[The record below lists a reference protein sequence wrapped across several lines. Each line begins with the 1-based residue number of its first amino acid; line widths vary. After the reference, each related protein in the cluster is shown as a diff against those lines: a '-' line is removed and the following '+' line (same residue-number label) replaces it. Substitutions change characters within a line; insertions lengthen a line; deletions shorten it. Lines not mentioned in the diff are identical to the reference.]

1 MSAVLSNVVS
11 IPVVETPTVTVG
23 QLAEHLF
30 AARGAERAAEQA
42 RVAAEGALIAAL
54 GFDKSEG
61 QSTETIGDL
70 KVTIKAGTTTKVD
83 WDKLDE
89 ILPSIPTQLHPV
101 KIERKLDAAGVKY
114 LAENHADLYRKVAR
128 ALTVTPAKTSVTI
141 VRVA

>member
-1 MSAVLSNVVS
+1 MSAV
-11 IPVVETPTVTVG
+11 PVFSVINIPTVTVSH
-23 QLAEHLF
+23 LAEQLF
-30 AARGAERAAEQA
+30 AARAAERAAEQA

-54 GFDKSEG
+54 GFDKPEG

-70 KVTIKAGTTTKVD
+70 KVTIKTGTTTKVD

-89 ILPSIPTQLHPV
+89 ILPSLPESLRPV
-101 KIERKLDAAGVKY
+101 KTERKLDTAGVKY

-128 ALTVTPAKTSVTI
+128 ALSTSPAKTSVTI